1 MSDMILVNDIMRK
14 RLLNEAAFFVQI
26 YDWRMHMQELSTIDI
41 LLNYQQKYGERG
53 NDSWP
58 SWILRKRTIN
68 IAAVVISSITD
79 LEFTDLESALY
90 FRCEDKRSITFIRAY
105 ESQIE
110 LAAINPDM
118 FVKELDMFL
127 FKTCK
132 YIEENNLFQDFYD
145 FCNLLELQRR
155 LKILQGYKRL
165 FDAYLSLLMQQAAY
179 FCRNQLE
186 NSVIGITENG
196 LLLYKKNP
204 HPYID
209 IGGYALEKNMKDL
222 LSGKDSISPKQLHK
236 AYSPYGYNVY
246 SINEVQTLEAI
257 AKVYDNNM
265 FVMIPYITERET
277 EIVSQEPFK
286 HHENHFPR
294 RWKQTEFY
302 CEKLLQRNY
311 MLPVSGITARF
322 KNAGDIEEIFFMETI
337 RNNEM
342 ILLYRVTTYDNG
354 EFSGFYHTRQQ
365 IFYSIFE
372 HTNLPECHES
382 LKNFILENYMI
393 LTCDYL
399 IDKKKNYAIQQVD
412 QLENE
417 FYYPYQPLVT
427 YTYQQKRGSSK
438 EGSKKSNH
446 RYIKE
451 DYQEE
456 VRTRSGY
463 IRRLPENQNASDKAI
478 SYAASLGLNLP
489 AGKTFVRSHEFR
501 VYRKICA
508 VKENTYIGNC

>member
-1 MSDMILVNDIMRK
+1 
-14 RLLNEAAFFVQI
+14 
-26 YDWRMHMQELSTIDI
+26 MQELSTIDI
-41 LLNYQQKYGERG
+41 LLNYQKKYGKRG

-68 IAAVVISSITD
+68 IAVLVISSIAG

-90 FRCEDKRSITFIRAY
+90 FHCKDKRSITFIRAY

-127 FKTCK
+127 FKTCG

-155 LKILQGYKRL
+155 LKILQGHKKL

-179 FCRNQLE
+179 FCRNRLE
-186 NSVIGITENG
+186 DSVIGISENG

-209 IGGYALEKNMKDL
+209 IGGYTLEKNMNDF

-246 SINEVQTLEAI
+246 SINDVQALESI
-257 AKVYDNNM
+257 ANVYDNNIFIM
-265 FVMIPYITERET
+265 LPYITEREIK
-277 EIVSQEPFK
+277 IVSQEPFK

-294 RWKQTEFY
+294 QWKKTEFY

-311 MLPVSGITARF
+311 MLPLSGVTARF
-322 KNAGDIEEIFFMETI
+322 KNAGDIKEIFFMETI
-337 RNNEM
+337 HNNE
-342 ILLYRVTTYDNG
+342 IVLLYRVITYDNG

-372 HTNLPECHES
+372 HTNLPECHET

-393 LTCDYL
+393 LTCDYQ
-399 IDKKKNYAIQQVD
+399 IDKKKNYAIKQVN
-412 QLENE
+412 QPEHE
-417 FYYPYQPLVT
+417 FHYPYQPLVT
-427 YTYQQKRGSSK
+427 YTYQQKKDPSK
-438 EGSKKSNH
+438 EDSKNFNH

-463 IRRLPENQNASDKAI
+463 IRRLPENQHASDEAI
-478 SYAASLGLNLP
+478 SFAASLGLNLP
-489 AGKTFVRSHEFR
+489 AGKTFVRSHEYR
-501 VYRKICA
+501 IYRKIYA
-508 VKENTYIGNC
+508 DKKGVYTKGELSYV